1 MLSICIF
8 VLQVL
13 LFVLLTPGILLVL
26 PPKSS
31 KYIVAATHGVIFSA
45 LWMLLYKPFCKFCS
59 LMRVEGMEDEDKEEG
74 FEDEKEEGFEDEDKE
89 EGFEDEKEEE

>member
-31 KYIVAATHGVIFSA
+31 KYIVALTHGIVFSA
-45 LWMLLYKPFCKFCS
+45 LWILLYKPFCKFCS
-59 LMRVEGMEDEDKEEG
+59 LMRLEGMKEGVEDEVKDEEEG
-74 FEDEKEEGFEDEDKE
+74 FEEKEDE
-89 EGFEDEKEEE
+89 

>member
-1 MLSICIF
+1 MLNICIF

-31 KYIVAATHGVIFSA
+31 KYIVALTHGIVFSA
-45 LWMLLYKPFCKFCS
+45 LWILLYKPFCRFCS
-59 LMRVEGMEDEDKEEG
+59 VMKLEGLTENATPKMSKDQD
-74 FEDEKEEGFEDEDKE
+74 
-89 EGFEDEKEEE
+89 EEEE

>member
-31 KYIVAATHGVIFSA
+31 KYIVALTHGIVFSA
-45 LWMLLYKPFCKFCS
+45 LWILLYKPFCKFCS
-59 LMRVEGMEDEDKEEG
+59 LMRLEGMKEGVEDEVKDEEEG
-74 FEDEKEEGFEDEDKE
+74 FEEKDE
-89 EGFEDEKEEE
+89 

>member
-1 MLSICIF
+1 MLNLCIF

-31 KYIVAATHGVIFSA
+31 KYIVALTHGVIFSA
-45 LWMLLYKPFCKFCS
+45 LWILLYKPFCRFCS
-59 LMRVEGMEDEDKEEG
+59 FMRLEGMEDKKEEEELAEGMEDGEEDKENE
-74 FEDEKEEGFEDEDKE
+74 
-89 EGFEDEKEEE
+89 

>member
-31 KYIVAATHGVIFSA
+31 KYIVALTHGVIFSA
-45 LWMLLYKPFCKFCS
+45 LWILLYKPFCKFCS
-59 LMRVEGMEDEDKEEG
+59 LMRLEGMEDKEEDEG
-74 FEDEKEEGFEDEDKE
+74 FEGEEKEEKE
-89 EGFEDEKEEE
+89 EKE

>member
-1 MLSICIF
+1 MLNICIF

-31 KYIVAATHGVIFSA
+31 KYIVALTHGIVFSA
-45 LWMLLYKPFCKFCS
+45 LWILLYKPFCRFCS
-59 LMRVEGMEDEDKEEG
+59 VMKLEVLTKNNKGMNEDNAMSKD
-74 FEDEKEEGFEDEDKE
+74 D
-89 EGFEDEKEEE
+89 EEEE

>member
-1 MLSICIF
+1 MLNICIF

-31 KYIVAATHGVIFSA
+31 KYIVALTHGIVFSA
-45 LWMLLYKPFCKFCS
+45 LWILLYKPFCKFCS
-59 LMRVEGMEDEDKEEG
+59 VMRFEGYEDKIQEGIEEKDEIEGLQEGKDEEEDE
-74 FEDEKEEGFEDEDKE
+74 
-89 EGFEDEKEEE
+89 

>member
-31 KYIVAATHGVIFSA
+31 KYIVALTHGIVFSA
-45 LWMLLYKPFCKFCS
+45 LWILLYKPFCKFCS
-59 LMRVEGMEDEDKEEG
+59 LMRLEGMKEGATDGEEEEEQEG
-74 FEDEKEEGFEDEDKE
+74 FEDEEVKEDE
-89 EGFEDEKEEE
+89 

>member
-1 MLSICIF
+1 MLSVCIF

-31 KYIVAATHGVIFSA
+31 KYIVAITHGVIFSA
-45 LWMLLYKPFCKFCS
+45 LWILLYKPLCKFCS
-59 LMRVEGMEDEDKEEG
+59 LMRLEGMEDKEDKDEIAEG
-74 FEDEKEEGFEDEDKE
+74 MEGEDDEKEPRE
-89 EGFEDEKEEE
+89 

>member
-13 LFVLLTPGILLVL
+13 LFVALTPGILLVL

-31 KYIVAATHGVIFSA
+31 KYIVAITHGVVFSA
-45 LWMLLYKPFCKFCS
+45 LWILLYKPFCKFCS
-59 LMRVEGMEDEDKEEG
+59 LMRLEGMEDNKKSKDDDENIEGMDGDEE
-74 FEDEKEEGFEDEDKE
+74 EEKE
-89 EGFEDEKEEE
+89 

>member
-1 MLSICIF
+1 MLSVCVF

-31 KYIVAATHGVIFSA
+31 KYVVAITHGVVFSA
-45 LWMLLYKPFCKFCS
+45 LWILLYKPFCKFCS
-59 LMRVEGMEDEDKEEG
+59 LLKLEGLTDKEG
-74 FEDEKEEGFEDEDKE
+74 IDEKDEEDNDE
-89 EGFEDEKEEE
+89 

>member
-1 MLSICIF
+1 

-31 KYIVAATHGVIFSA
+31 KYIVALTHGVVFSA
-45 LWMLLYKPFCKFCS
+45 LWILLYKPFCKFCS
-59 LMRVEGMEDEDKEEG
+59 LMRLEGMEDKEEDEG
-74 FEDEKEEGFEDEDKE
+74 FEGEEKEEKE
-89 EGFEDEKEEE
+89 EKE

>member
-1 MLSICIF
+1 MLNICIF

-31 KYIVAATHGVIFSA
+31 KYIVAVTHGVVFSA
-45 LWMLLYKPFCKFCS
+45 LWILLYKPFCKFCS
-59 LMRVEGMEDEDKEEG
+59 VMRLEGYEEKQKGMEDEDEENA
-74 FEDEKEEGFEDEDKE
+74 KLEGLEN
-89 EGFEDEKEEE
+89 EEEEE

>member
-1 MLSICIF
+1 MLNICIF

-31 KYIVAATHGVIFSA
+31 KYIVALTHGIVFSA
-45 LWMLLYKPFCKFCS
+45 LWILLYKPFCRFCS
-59 LMRVEGMEDEDKEEG
+59 VMKLEGLTENNKGMSKDMSKDEDE
-74 FEDEKEEGFEDEDKE
+74 
-89 EGFEDEKEEE
+89 EEE

>member
-31 KYIVAATHGVIFSA
+31 KYIVALTHGIVFSA
-45 LWMLLYKPFCKFCS
+45 LWILLYKPFCKFCS
-59 LMRVEGMEDEDKEEG
+59 LMRLEGMKEGVEDEVKDDEEG
-74 FEDEKEEGFEDEDKE
+74 FEDKEDE
-89 EGFEDEKEEE
+89 

>member
-31 KYIVAATHGVIFSA
+31 KYIVALTHGIVFSA
-45 LWMLLYKPFCKFCS
+45 LWILLYKPFCKFCS
-59 LMRVEGMEDEDKEEG
+59 LMRLEGMKEGANTEDEEEVKDEG
-74 FEDEKEEGFEDEDKE
+74 FEEKEDDE
-89 EGFEDEKEEE
+89 

>member
-26 PPKSS
+26 PPKST
-31 KYIVAATHGVIFSA
+31 KYIVAVTHGVIFSA
-45 LWMLLYKPFCKFCS
+45 LWILLYKPFCKFCS
-59 LMRVEGMEDEDKEEG
+59 LMRVEGMEDKKPEEQ
-74 FEDEKEEGFEDEDKE
+74 
-89 EGFEDEKEEE
+89 EEEETKEGMEDGEEEKDQE

>member
-1 MLSICIF
+1 MLNICIF

-31 KYIVAATHGVIFSA
+31 KYIVALTHGIVFSA
-45 LWMLLYKPFCKFCS
+45 LWILLYKPFCRFCS
-59 LMRVEGMEDEDKEEG
+59 VMKLEGLTENVKDMSKGEDDDEE
-74 FEDEKEEGFEDEDKE
+74 
-89 EGFEDEKEEE
+89 

>member
-1 MLSICIF
+1 MMMNICIF

-31 KYIVAATHGVIFSA
+31 KYIVALTHGVVFSA
-45 LWMLLYKPFCKFCS
+45 LWILLYKPLCKLCS
-59 LMRVEGMEDEDKEEG
+59 VMRLEGLENEGEGEAKMEEDEDEE
-74 FEDEKEEGFEDEDKE
+74 KKQ
-89 EGFEDEKEEE
+89 K

>member
-1 MLSICIF
+1 MLNICIF

-31 KYIVAATHGVIFSA
+31 KYIVALTHGIVFSA
-45 LWMLLYKPFCKFCS
+45 LWILLYKPFCRFCS
-59 LMRVEGMEDEDKEEG
+59 VMKLEGLTENATPNMSKDQD
-74 FEDEKEEGFEDEDKE
+74 
-89 EGFEDEKEEE
+89 EEEE

>member
-31 KYIVAATHGVIFSA
+31 KYIVAITHGIVFSA
-45 LWMLLYKPFCKFCS
+45 LWILLYKPFCKFCS
-59 LMRVEGMEDEDKEEG
+59 LMRLEGMKEGVDDEVKDEEEG
-74 FEDEKEEGFEDEDKE
+74 FVEKEDE
-89 EGFEDEKEEE
+89 

>member
-31 KYIVAATHGVIFSA
+31 KYIVALTHGIVFSA
-45 LWMLLYKPFCKFCS
+45 LWILLYKPFCKFCS
-59 LMRVEGMEDEDKEEG
+59 LMKLEGMGDKEKSKEDEEEEG
-74 FEDEKEEGFEDEDKE
+74 KEGMDGEEEKEDE
-89 EGFEDEKEEE
+89 